1 MKRRDFLKAG
11 LFGLA
16 GSALP
21 LYSEEMADKTLRVAL
36 IGAGW
41 YGKVDLF
48 RLLQVAPVEVAALCD
63 VHRPRLEQA
72 AELTAARQ
80 VSGKKPALYGDW
92 RDLLDREPL
101 DLVLI
106 DTPDHWHA
114 LPTVAALKKGIS
126 VWVQKPIGADVAEC
140 RAMAEAA
147 RQSGAA
153 TQVGL
158 QRRSTPHLIDVK
170 KRFFDSGRLGKIA
183 QVDIFSYYGMGDVL
197 GDPENPPEGFD
208 YEMWTGPAPMR
219 PFYPLKASGG
229 WRQFMEYGNGTLG
242 DMGVHMFDMTRWL
255 MGLGWPRRVLSA
267 GGRYVHT
274 RGVQTIPDTQ
284 TVVFGYDGLNVI
296 WNHRHWGVLP
306 DPDYPWGACFHG
318 ENGLLKV
325 SVLRWDFIP
334 KGKSEPAESGEVVY
348 ELDEYPIDKEE
359 ERVELFAAP
368 GIRRQMKDLLTG
380 ISEGKK
386 TVCPIEEGAISS
398 ASCILGNISMTL
410 GRTLEWDPETWSV
423 ADDDQANALLAREY
437 REGWVHP

>member
-1 MKRRDFLKAG
+1 MRRRDFLKAG
-11 LFGLA
+11 LCGLA
-16 GSALP
+16 GGALP
-21 LYSEEMADKTLRVAL
+21 LFADGTGGQALRVAL
-36 IGAGW
+36 IGTGW

-63 VHRPRLEQA
+63 VYRPRLEQA
-72 AELTAARQ
+72 GALTAARQ
-80 VSGKKPALYGDW
+80 VSGKTPALYGDW
-92 RDLLDREPL
+92 RELLDREKL

-147 RQSGAA
+147 RGSGAA

-158 QRRSTPHLIDVK
+158 QRRSTPHLVDVK
-170 KRFFDSGRLGKIA
+170 EKFFDSGRLGKIA
-183 QVDIFSYYGMGDVL
+183 QVDIFSYYGMGDVN
-197 GDPENPPEGFD
+197 EEAQVPPEGFD

-306 DPDYPWGACFHG
+306 DPSYPWGAYFHG

-334 KGKSEPAESGEVVY
+334 KGKNEPAESGEVVY
-348 ELDEYPIDKEE
+348 EHDLYPADEEE

-368 GIRRQMKDLLTG
+368 AIRRQMKDLLAG

-386 TVCPIEEGAISS
+386 TVCPIEEGAISR
-398 ASCILGNISMTL
+398 ASCILGNISMSL
-410 GRTLEWDPETWSV
+410 GRTLEWDPETWTV
-423 ADDDQANALLAREY
+423 VNDDEANALLAREY
-437 REGWVHP
+437 RAGWVHP